1 LAAFFYLNTIS
12 KSNRDGLKSPDRSTI
27 QFTNFS
33 ANNLVRTWAYRLLQ
47 PFIIL
52 LGIFIAS
59 IIGYIVL
66 EGYNFLD
73 AVYMTT
79 ITVTTAGF
87 QEVRPLSTGGKIF
100 TITLLIASWASFA
113 FALTRITQFV
123 TSGEIHK
130 YFKIRRIMK
139 EADKLHGH
147 VIICGYGRN
156 GQQASYTLKIHNV
169 PFVVIEKDEARM
181 EQLANDRHD
190 LIFFTGDATE
200 DWVLKKAGIDRAQ
213 ALITALPDDAD
224 NVFIVLT
231 ARSINNNIRI
241 ISRASKHSSIQKL
254 KKAGADNVI
263 MPDRIGGIHMATLV
277 SKPDV
282 IEFIDFLSSEDGE
295 TIHIESVDYNHLPE
309 AIKNKSLTEVMN
321 WKKTGVN
328 CIGIKNREGK
338 FIINPP
344 QDVVIREGMKVI
356 VLGTRLQINAMKGNL
371 G

>member
-1 LAAFFYLNTIS
+1 L
-12 KSNRDGLKSPDRSTI
+12 
-27 QFTNFS
+27 
-33 ANNLVRTWAYRLLQ
+33 RTWTYRLLQ
-47 PFIIL
+47 PFLIL
-52 LGIFIAS
+52 AGIFIAS
-59 IIGYIVL
+59 IIGYIL
-66 EGYNFLD
+66 IEGYNFLD

-87 QEVRPLSTGGKIF
+87 QEIRPLSDVGKIF

-123 TSGEIHK
+123 TSGEINK
-130 YFKIRRIMK
+130 YFKTRRIMR

-156 GQQASYTLKIHNV
+156 GQQASHTLKIHNV

-181 EQLANDRHD
+181 EGLAAENHG

-200 DWVLKKAGIDRAQ
+200 DWVLKKAGIDKAR
-213 ALITALPDDAD
+213 ALITALPEDAD

-241 ISRASKHSSIQKL
+241 ISRASKHTSIPKL

-282 IEFIDFLSSEDGE
+282 VEFIDFLSSEDGE
-295 TIHIESVDYNHLPE
+295 TIHIESVDYGHLPE
-309 AIKNKSLTEVMN
+309 AIQDRPLTEVMN

-328 CIGIKNREGK
+328 CIGIKNKDGK
-338 FIINPP
+338 FLINPP
-344 QDVVIREGMKVI
+344 ETTIIEKGMKVI
-356 VLGTRLQINAMKGNL
+356 VLGTRVQINQMKGNL
-371 G
+371 E

>member
-1 LAAFFYLNTIS
+1 
-12 KSNRDGLKSPDRSTI
+12 
-27 QFTNFS
+27 
-33 ANNLVRTWAYRLLQ
+33 LQ
-47 PFIIL
+47 PFLIL

-59 IIGYIVL
+59 IIGYIL
-66 EGYNFLD
+66 IEGYNFLD

-87 QEVRPLSTGGKIF
+87 QEVRPLSDVGKLF

-113 FALTRITQFV
+113 FAITRITQFV
-123 TSGEIHK
+123 TSGEINK
-130 YFKIRRIMK
+130 YFKTRRIMR

-156 GQQASYTLKIHNV
+156 GQQACHTLKIHNV

-181 EQLANDRHD
+181 ERFAAENHD

-200 DWVLKKAGIDRAQ
+200 DWVLKQAGIDKAK
-213 ALITALPDDAD
+213 ALITALPEDAD

-231 ARSINNNIRI
+231 ARSLNNNIRI
-241 ISRASKHSSIQKL
+241 ISRASKQSSIQKL

-282 IEFIDFLSSEDGE
+282 VEFIDFLSSEDGE
-295 TIHIESVDYNHLPE
+295 TIHIESVDYSHLPE
-309 AIKNKSLTEVMN
+309 AIQDRSLTEIMN

-328 CIGIKNREGK
+328 CIGVKNKDGK
-338 FIINPP
+338 FLINPP
-344 QDVVIREGMKVI
+344 ENTIIEKGMKVI
-356 VLGTRLQINAMKGNL
+356 VLGTRVQINQMKGNL
-371 G
+371 E

>member
-1 LAAFFYLNTIS
+1 
-12 KSNRDGLKSPDRSTI
+12 LK
-27 QFTNFS
+27 
-33 ANNLVRTWAYRLLQ
+33 TWTYRLLL

-59 IIGYIVL
+59 IIGYVVI

-73 AVYMTT
+73 ALYMTT

-123 TSGEIHK
+123 TSGEINK
-130 YFKIRRIMK
+130 YFKTRRIMK
-139 EADKLHGH
+139 EAHKLHDH

-156 GQQASYTLKIHNV
+156 GQQACQTLKIHNV
-169 PFVVIEKDEARM
+169 PFVVIEKDEERM
-181 EQLANDRHD
+181 EHIAVDNHD

-200 DWVLKKAGIDRAQ
+200 DWVLKKAGIDKAK

-231 ARSINNNIRI
+231 ARSINSNIRI
-241 ISRASKHSSIQKL
+241 ISRASKNGSIQKL

-263 MPDRIGGIHMATLV
+263 MPDKIGGIHMATLV

-282 IEFIDFLSSEDGE
+282 IEFIDFLSSADGE
-295 TIHIESVDYNHLPE
+295 TIHIETVDYKDLPE
-309 AIKNKSLTEVMN
+309 GIKNKSLSEVMN

-328 CIGIKNREGK
+328 CIGIKNMEGK
-338 FIINPP
+338 FVINPP
-344 QDVVIREGMKVI
+344 QDIVIAEGMKVI
-356 VLGTRLQINAMKGNL
+356 VLGTKTQINQMKGNL

>member
-1 LAAFFYLNTIS
+1 
-12 KSNRDGLKSPDRSTI
+12 LKSWT
-27 QFTNFS
+27 
-33 ANNLVRTWAYRLLQ
+33 YRLLQ
-47 PFIIL
+47 PFLIL

-59 IIGYIVL
+59 IIGYAVI
-66 EGYNFLD
+66 EKYTFLD

-87 QEVRPLSTGGKIF
+87 QEVRPLSDGGKIF
-100 TITLLIASWASFA
+100 TTTLLIASWASFA

-123 TSGEIHK
+123 TSGEINK
-130 YFKIRRIMK
+130 YFKTRRIMK
-139 EADKLHGH
+139 EADKLHDH

-156 GQQASYTLKIHNV
+156 GQQACHTLKIHNV

-181 EQLANDRHD
+181 EQLTNDNHD

-200 DWVLKKAGIDRAQ
+200 DWVLKKAGIDKAK
-213 ALITALPDDAD
+213 ALITALPEDAD

-231 ARSINNNIRI
+231 ARSLNNNIRI
-241 ISRASKHSSIQKL
+241 ISRASKQSSIQNL

-295 TIHIESVDYNHLPE
+295 PIHIESVDYNHLPD
-309 AIKNKSLTEVMN
+309 AIKNKQLYEVMN

-338 FIINPP
+338 FVINPP
-344 QDVVIREGMKVI
+344 QDVIIEKGMKVI
-356 VLGTRLQINAMKGNL
+356 VLGTKWQIDEMKGNL

>member
-1 LAAFFYLNTIS
+1 M
-12 KSNRDGLKSPDRSTI
+12 K
-27 QFTNFS
+27 
-33 ANNLVRTWAYRLLQ
+33 TWTYRLLQ

-59 IIGYIVL
+59 IIGYIAI
-66 EGYNFLD
+66 EGYSFLD

-139 EADKLHGH
+139 EADRLHGH

-156 GQQASYTLKIHNV
+156 GQQACDTLKIHNV

-181 EQLANDRHD
+181 EQISSDHHG

-200 DWVLKKAGIDRAQ
+200 DWVLKKAGIDKAK

-231 ARSINNNIRI
+231 ARAINNNIRI
-241 ISRASKHSSIQKL
+241 ISRASKQSSIQKL

-282 IEFIDFLSSEDGE
+282 IEFIDFLSSADGE
-295 TIHIESVDYNHLPE
+295 TIHIESVDYYHLPE
-309 AIKNKSLTEVMN
+309 AIQDRSLTDVMN

-328 CIGIKNREGK
+328 CIGVKNKDGK
-338 FIINPP
+338 FLINPP
-344 QDVVIREGMKVI
+344 ENTIIEKGMKVI
-356 VLGTRLQINAMKGNL
+356 VLGTKFQIDQMKGNL
-371 G
+371 E